1 MTALI
6 GTLIIFAIAYVLI
19 VTELVART
27 SAAVFGATAVILFG
41 FIPYHDAVERIDLNV
56 VFLLVGMMVV
66 VNILSDTGLFE
77 WVAIKI
83 AQVAR
88 GNGLVIL
95 AGLSIATAVLSALLD
110 NVTTV
115 VLIVPVT
122 ILIVQILEL
131 PAVPFLIVLA
141 LFSNIGGTA
150 TLIGDPP
157 NILIGSKQN
166 LSFVDFVVHLT
177 PVVLAILVFCLAAL
191 VTVLRPLMR
200 VKPEARAL
208 VRTARPGL
216 AIVDPMRLRRG
227 LIVFAFLMAGLC
239 ASHSLHVEPGIIALT
254 GGFVMILVCR
264 TSLEDALSKVEWNT
278 IFFLIGLFMLVGAL
292 EYVGV
297 FEQAGGYLLGL
308 TGGNLIATA
317 MVILWASAVLG
328 GIMGNIPVVIA
339 LIPLTEI
346 LAANI
351 GAGLGLEVDSPLL
364 RTHVTEPLFWALA
377 LGACLGGNGTLYGAA
392 ANIVVAQ
399 IAERNGYRIS
409 FAEFLK
415 YGLPITVVSLIIS
428 MAYLYLRYFAF
439 SPLLAMQ

>member
-1 MTALI
+1 MEVFIGPLI
-6 GTLIIFAIAYVLI
+6 VFAIAYVLI
-19 VTELVART
+19 VTELTDRT
-27 SAAVFGATAVILFG
+27 AAAVFGATIVIALG
-41 FIPYHDAVERIDLNV
+41 FIPYHEAVERIDLNV
-56 VFLLVGMMVV
+56 VFLLVGMMIV

-115 VLIVPVT
+115 VLIAPVT

-131 PAVPFLIVLA
+131 RAVPFLIVLA

-157 NILIGSKQN
+157 NILIGSAVG
-166 LSFVDFVVHLT
+166 LSFVEFVIHLT
-177 PVVLAILVFCLAAL
+177 PAVLIIMVACLLVLGVVLRSSMQVD
-191 VTVLRPLMR
+191 PD
-200 VKPEARAL
+200 ARAL
-208 VRTARPGL
+208 VRSASPNR

-227 LIVFAFLMAGLC
+227 LIVFAGIMAALC
-239 ASHSLHVEPGIIALT
+239 VSHSLHVEPGIIALA

-264 TSLEDALSKVEWNT
+264 TSLHEALSKVEWNT
-278 IFFLIGLFMLVGAL
+278 IFFLIGLFMLVGSL

-297 FEQAGGYLLGL
+297 FEVVGEYLIGL
-308 TGGNLIATA
+308 TGGGLIATA
-317 MVILWASAVLG
+317 MVVLWVSAVLG
-328 GIMGNIPVVIA
+328 AVAGNIPVVIA
-339 LIPLTEI
+339 LIPLTQI

-351 GAGLGLEVDSPLL
+351 GNNLGLEPELV
-364 RTHVTEPLFWALA
+364 RAHVTEPLFWALA

-392 ANIVVAQ
+392 ANIVIAQ
-399 IAERNGYRIS
+399 IAERNNYHIS
-409 FAEFLK
+409 FSEFLK
-415 YGLPITVVSLIIS
+415 YGLPITVISLLLS

-439 SPLLAMQ
+439 SPIL